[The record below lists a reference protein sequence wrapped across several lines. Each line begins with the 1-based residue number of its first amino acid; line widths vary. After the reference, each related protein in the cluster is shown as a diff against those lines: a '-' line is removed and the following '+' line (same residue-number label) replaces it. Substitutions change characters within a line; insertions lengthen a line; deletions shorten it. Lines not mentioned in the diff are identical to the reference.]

1 MQASILGLNSLM
13 DSDRSKLFVG
23 GFSMETTEATL
34 NDHFGKYGTVSGSA
48 VNKDRLTNHS
58 RGFGFVW
65 FSDPSSADKALEDAH
80 VILGRKVDVKKARP
94 RKPWPHPRNQQQ
106 PPPPQPQQSGGLNGT
121 SRLDS
126 GNSQF
131 RTRKIFVG
139 GLSPSLTE
147 LEFKNYFEK
156 FGRVTDV
163 VVMMDSATHRPRG
176 FGFITFDSEESV
188 ENVMQKNF
196 HELNGK
202 FVEVKR
208 AVPREEN
215 YNNNDRGYQPG
226 NRPRYTGSPTTYGVL
241 PTPTPYSGVG
251 GFSGGTGVY
260 GGWYPSG
267 GYAGVPYGIA
277 PIIPQAW
284 MFPYGNSFYPAYMS
298 GGSWVAAAGG
308 YNLYNRVSG
317 QAVNHRGFVTEHAPA
332 DVKSSG
338 VEGEKLDVDGAA

>member
-1 MQASILGLNSLM
+1 M

-126 GNSQF
+126 S
-131 RTRKIFVG
+131 KH
-139 GLSPSLTE
+139 
-147 LEFKNYFEK
+147 
-156 FGRVTDV
+156 
-163 VVMMDSATHRPRG
+163 ATHRPRG